1 MQSYTVATYLA
12 RLTCIV
18 PDPPGR
24 AAIGGRQSTH
34 WYRPRLNLGG
44 LPRPRD
50 LMVGSV
56 RWRATSSAHSDGHR
70 RDWAIA
76 STPDVLA
83 RDHVIVAIQRSSSS
97 SSVDSSSPS
106 PRSCLPVVTTP
117 ASSLLIAGHASKA
130 LPEVP
135 LSLTTALLFLSTSPR
150 PPLLLPSH
158 PHSYPSHLHH
168 LHPTTHQTPSTTL
181 SSHHHKHTSKLHP
194 RHHPL
199 HSICQHS

>member
-1 MQSYTVATYLA
+1 MQSYLVATYLA

-18 PDPPGR
+18 PDPPGSR
-24 AAIGGRQSTH
+24 AAIGGRRSTH
-34 WYRPRLNLGG
+34 WYMPRLNLGG

-117 ASSLLIAGHASKA
+117 ASLLIAGHASKA

-135 LSLTTALLFLSTSPR
+135 LSLTTALLINLTSTSSSAFLTTR
-150 PPLLLPSH
+150 LLPITSTPLA
-158 PHSYPSHLHH
+158 PHNTPNTIN
-168 LHPTTHQTPSTTL
+168 TTIFSPPQAH
-181 SSHHHKHTSKLHP
+181 
-194 RHHPL
+194 
-199 HSICQHS
+199 